1 MLVTVCSFHATALT
15 LEVIFVSCLFVRT
28 EREHRPAHR
37 VPRWAEWSGEGARH
51 KWCKRQ
57 RAISGTTHTYTHTH
71 PQCKVEWSV
80 RTHADECE
88 RKLLHTKHPSGAVC
102 VLCQQFCSA
111 AWPIFNTQHTR
122 LHTHTV
128 DSVTRRPIIMSI
140 SKPWQKLLRVGKYNK
155 LLLICVR
162 LHWNSS

>member
-37 VPRWAEWSGEGARH
+37 VPRWAGWSGEGARH

-57 RAISGTTHTYTHTH
+57 RAISGTTHTYT
-71 PQCKVEWSV
+71 PSVQSGVECA
-80 RTHADECE
+80 HAC
-88 RKLLHTKHPSGAVC
+88 RWMWAQAAAHKASIWGCVC
-102 VLCQQFCSA
+102 ALCQQFCSA